1 MDLQYLAHI
10 CCLVFLLHP
19 TSTKKASSPH
29 CSSTTRAEWDCLQ
42 GLSTGCIEGVYRMK
56 MLNYCHEIFGYGS
69 IPINT
74 IFNGM
79 NIHLPAILMFTRGT
93 RFWHTATWAI
103 HCMSIVSPGFFLGTI
118 NLWDLLMFFFSPTC
132 GKWWTWPK
140 KGLDSGV
147 PYFRQPATWENW
159 WKLWVSA
166 SLDTLVSCKAFEAW
180 YPTFPLRS
188 GAGSPPRWLK
198 HRHDVSVLSSVH
210 QNLAEP

>member
-118 NLWDLLMFFFSPTC
+118 NLWDLLMFFFTNLWKMVDLTQKRTGFWGALFQAASHMRKLMETMGFSIPWYT
-132 GKWWTWPK
+132 GFMQSFW
-140 KGLDSGV
+140 SMV
-147 PYFRQPATWENW
+147 PHLPIEEWSR
-159 WKLWVSA
+159 
-166 SLDTLVSCKAFEAW
+166 
-180 YPTFPLRS
+180 
-188 GAGSPPRWLK
+188 
-198 HRHDVSVLSSVH
+198 
-210 QNLAEP
+210 

>member
-1 MDLQYLAHI
+1 MRYLGMDQYLLIPFLMGWTSI
-10 CCLVFLLHP
+10 CQLFWC
-19 TSTKKASSPH
+19 SPGV
-29 CSSTTRAEWDCLQ
+29 Q
-42 GLSTGCIEGVYRMK
+42 GFDT
-56 MLNYCHEIFGYGS
+56 
-69 IPINT
+69 
-74 IFNGM
+74 
-79 NIHLPAILMFTRGT
+79 LPLGQ
-93 RFWHTATWAI
+93 
-103 HCMSIVSPGFFLGTI
+103 SIVCPLYPQAFSWNNKSVGFTHV
-118 NLWDLLMFFFSPTC
+118 FFSPTC